1 MIDFDPYAV
10 LQELVENQRVLNDNQ
25 FAHAKT
31 IGQLITQV
39 KQQQQQID
47 TLLAALDSAN
57 RANELMMSALVTD
70 INNTLQGIN
79 SDKT

>member
-1 MIDFDPYAV
+1 MIEFDPYAV
-10 LQELVENQRVLNDNQ
+10 LQELVENQKLLNDNQ
-25 FAHAKT
+25 FNHART
-31 IGQLITQV
+31 LSNLIKQV
-39 KQQQQQID
+39 NNQQQQID